1 LSIRNRLLALVA
13 LAILVPGL
21 LFGLRLLQN
30 RADGI
35 AATVSRLADTAGAI
49 AADMDE
55 KVQGTAQLLY
65 GLSRA
70 RDLDTTDRLACS
82 RFLSAVR
89 EEYPQFT
96 GILTIN
102 PDGRLF
108 CDSLNTG
115 RELDL
120 NDRAYFKQAL
130 GMDGGV
136 ALEPTFGRLT
146 NLAVLQIAQPA
157 RGDGGAIRFV
167 LLASLNLTKFAD
179 AHLRHPAPAQIVL
192 VDKAGTVLAWL
203 PAADQRARAGSSIAD
218 TALFRAVAAQTGAG
232 VVEVAGIDGA
242 EEVWAVA
249 AMSPTL
255 ARTGLKVLVG
265 LPKRDL
271 VAEENRRLVEGMAT
285 LAVVSILLFVGV
297 WVVAELSIRRQIG
310 RIGAMAT
317 RLAQGDLG
325 ARIAPPHPRGEIGAL
340 MAQLN
345 RTAESLEQQ
354 RAAIEDLN
362 QRLRQ
367 SQKMEAVGQ
376 LTGGVAHDFNNLL
389 TVILGSNEMLV
400 QSLAGNHELRGMAE
414 LAVKAAERGAE
425 LTNRLLAFGRR
436 QALSPTPSDIN
447 RLLAGMEKLLRRT
460 LGEHVDIEMVQ
471 SGGLWRAMV
480 DTGQIENAILNL
492 CLNARDAMPQGGRLT
507 IETANVRL
515 DAAYADRH
523 SELEPGQY
531 VMVAV
536 SDTGTGMDSGTLER
550 AFEPFFTTKGVG
562 KGSGLGLSMVY
573 GFIKQSKGHV
583 RIYSEQGQ
591 GTTVKL
597 YLPRAFA
604 GKAAGE
610 EEAAGVAATRR
621 GNERILLVEDDELVR
636 EHVSAQ
642 LKSLGY
648 DVVAAPNGP
657 EALDLIR
664 RLAFDLLFTDI
675 IMPGGM
681 NGRQLADEAKTLRPT
696 MPVLFTSG
704 YTENAIVHHGRLD
717 PGVHLLQKPYR
728 RQELAAKLREVL
740 DGEAGGEP
748 PPST

>member
-1 LSIRNRLLALVA
+1 L
-13 LAILVPGL
+13 
-21 LFGLRLLQN
+21 
-30 RADGI
+30 
-35 AATVSRLADTAGAI
+35 
-49 AADMDE
+49 
-55 KVQGTAQLLY
+55 
-65 GLSRA
+65 
-70 RDLDTTDRLACS
+70 
-82 RFLSAVR
+82 
-89 EEYPQFT
+89 
-96 GILTIN
+96 
-102 PDGRLF
+102 
-108 CDSLNTG
+108 
-115 RELDL
+115 
-120 NDRAYFKQAL
+120 
-130 GMDGGV
+130 
-136 ALEPTFGRLT
+136 
-146 NLAVLQIAQPA
+146 
-157 RGDGGAIRFV
+157 
-167 LLASLNLTKFAD
+167 
-179 AHLRHPAPAQIVL
+179 
-192 VDKAGTVLAWL
+192 
-203 PAADQRARAGSSIAD
+203 
-218 TALFRAVAAQTGAG
+218 
-232 VVEVAGIDGA
+232 
-242 EEVWAVA
+242 
-249 AMSPTL
+249 
-255 ARTGLKVLVG
+255 
-265 LPKRDL
+265 
-271 VAEENRRLVEGMAT
+271 
-285 LAVVSILLFVGV
+285 
-297 WVVAELSIRRQIG
+297 
-310 RIGAMAT
+310 
-317 RLAQGDLG
+317 
-325 ARIAPPHPRGEIGAL
+325 PHPRGEIGEL

-345 RTAESLEQQ
+345 RTAESLERQ

-362 QRLRQ
+362 QKLRQ

-389 TVILGSNEMLV
+389 TVILGSNEMLA
-400 QSLAGNHELRGMAE
+400 QSLAGNPELRGIAE

-471 SGGLWRAMV
+471 SGGLWKAMV

-536 SDTGTGMDSGTLER
+536 SDTGTGMDAATLER
-550 AFEPFFTTKGVG
+550 AFEPFFTTKEVG

-597 YLPRAFA
+597 YLPRAYT
-604 GKAAGE
+604 GKPTE
-610 EEAAGVAATRR
+610 EEASGGVAARR
-621 GNERILLVEDDELVR
+621 GDEKILLVEDDELVR
-636 EHVSAQ
+636 DHVSAQ

-648 DVVAAPNGP
+648 DVVVAANGP

-664 RLAFDLLFTDI
+664 RSAFDLLFTDI
-675 IMPGGM
+675 VMPGGM
-681 NGRQLADEAKTLRPT
+681 NGRQLADEARKLRPT

-728 RQELAAKLREVL
+728 RQELAAKLRAVL
-740 DGEAGGEP
+740 DRDAVAEP
-748 PPST
+748 PPA